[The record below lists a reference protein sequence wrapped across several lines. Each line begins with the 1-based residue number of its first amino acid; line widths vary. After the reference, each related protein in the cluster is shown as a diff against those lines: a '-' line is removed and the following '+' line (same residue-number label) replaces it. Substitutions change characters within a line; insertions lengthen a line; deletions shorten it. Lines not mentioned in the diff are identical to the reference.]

1 MRHFNY
7 TPFLSSLALTLKVL
21 GAIGASFIALSN
33 AHADWTELDKSE
45 DAAYFW
51 DKDSVKAIHVTRYAW
66 TLTDLPKSTK
76 APTGDDYQSLLTRW
90 RVHCKTDMFI
100 KISESYYDK
109 PQGKGK
115 EVASFDDPEWRI
127 GERPIRPG
135 TYVAILKKQLC
146 GNPGT

>member
-1 MRHFNY
+1 MRHLNQSVLLASF
-7 TPFLSSLALTLKVL
+7 TVLIKVVIGVGASLALTS
-21 GAIGASFIALSN
+21 AQ
-33 AHADWTELDKSE
+33 ADWTELDKNE

-76 APTGDDYQSLLTRW
+76 GPTGDDYQSLLTRW

-115 EVASFDDPEWRI
+115 EVDRKS
-127 GERPIRPG
+127 
-135 TYVAILKKQLC
+135 VV
-146 GNPGT
+146 

>member
-1 MRHFNY
+1 MRHFKHP
-7 TPFLSSLALTLKVL
+7 TLTLLITHLLKVL
-21 GAIGASFIALSN
+21 VCIGAFLALPT
-33 AHADWTELDKSE
+33 AQAEWTELEKSDE
-45 DAAYFW
+45 AAYFF

-76 APTGDDYQSLLTRW
+76 GPTGDEYQSLLTRW

-115 EVASFDDPEWRI
+115 EVASFDDPESVSYTHLTLPTNR
-127 GERPIRPG
+127 E
-135 TYVAILKKQLC
+135 V
-146 GNPGT
+146 

>member
-1 MRHFNY
+1 MRHFNH
-7 TPFLSSLALTLKVL
+7 TPFLSSITLTLKVL
-21 GAIGASFIALSN
+21 GAIGTSFLVITS
-33 AHADWTELDKSE
+33 AHADWAELDKNE

-66 TLTDLPKSTK
+66 TLTDLPKTTK
-76 APTGDDYQSLLTRW
+76 GPTGDDYQSLLTRW

-146 GNPGT
+146 SNPGT

>member
-1 MRHFNY
+1 MKYLNHSK
-7 TPFLSSLALTLKVL
+7 LSLVLPTLLKVMVGFGASLAISSVQ
-21 GAIGASFIALSN
+21 AE
-33 AHADWTELDKSE
+33 WTELDKNE

-51 DKDSVKAIHVTRYAW
+51 DKESVKAIHVTRYAW

-76 APTGDDYQSLLTRW
+76 GPTGDDYQSLLTRW

-135 TYVAILKKQLC
+135 TYVAILKKELC
-146 GNPGT
+146 SNPGS

>member
-1 MRHFNY
+1 MKYLNHSK
-7 TPFLSSLALTLKVL
+7 LSLVLPILLKVMVGFGASLAISSVQ
-21 GAIGASFIALSN
+21 AE
-33 AHADWTELDKSE
+33 WTELDKNE

-51 DKDSVKAIHVTRYAW
+51 DKESVKAIHVTRYAW

-76 APTGDDYQSLLTRW
+76 GPTGDDYQSLLTRW

-115 EVASFDDPEWRI
+115 EVASWGNKPS
-127 GERPIRPG
+127 
-135 TYVAILKKQLC
+135 VLC
-146 GNPGT
+146 A